1 MDKRLCVAP
10 NNITFEQDDVPLRIA
25 VFNTEKSQP
34 NCSVHF
40 NLVNAIIKTLDIA
53 IQINYSP
60 TIGSLVDGKWNGD
73 IGQLVNNELD
83 VVVGTYVAT
92 YERFQATQL
101 STPIG
106 FSSPLSILSGRIS
119 EHSIQNDFHVF
130 KTFSMSV
137 WIFIIISIIVISTIE
152 YHLHKVHIENLLYRI
167 ILAYS
172 AILGQSSRQ
181 LVRYCCFKH
190 LIVFG
195 INLYC
200 FTCLRLNFQIFILM
214 DQVQNSLIT
223 IDSIDDIV
231 NLLSSTRSNLSVI
244 ASCKYLTWKIMENS
258 EDENFRKVFKQ
269 LIDSDVYD
277 IGFEDIYLGRQIS
290 LNNGGYLKSVVN
302 ANKHLGFHLG
312 SEQYYES
319 PNVIF
324 YSKTIDKSVKE
335 KIDSVI
341 DRVFE
346 SGLADYWWAL
356 TFEHRIDMNVSRDDD
371 NQTITMESIRGIFI
385 LLVTI
390 NFLLIYILIFE
401 DLINKSKTCG
411 LLFQSSLEQK

>member
-1 MDKRLCVAP
+1 MAIDKRLCFAP
-10 NNITFEQDDVPLRIA
+10 NNITLKPDDVPLRIA
-25 VFNTEKSQP
+25 VYSMDKSQP

-40 NLVNAIIKTLDIA
+40 NLVNAIIETLGIA
-53 IQINYSP
+53 VQIYYSP

-73 IGQLVNNELD
+73 IDQLMHNELD

-92 YERFQATQL
+92 FERFQATQL

-119 EHSIQNDFHVF
+119 ENTIRNDFHVF
-130 KTFSMSV
+130 ETFSMSV
-137 WIFIIISIIVISTIE
+137 WICIMISIILISTIE
-152 YHLHKVHIENLLYRI
+152 YHIHKVHKKNLVYRI

-172 AILGQSSRQ
+172 AILGQSSRE
-181 LVRYCCFKH
+181 LARYCCFKH

-200 FTCLRLNFQIFILM
+200 FSCLRLYFQIFILM
-214 DQVQNSLIT
+214 DQVQDSIIT

-231 NLLSSTRSNLSVI
+231 NLLSSTRNNISVI
-244 ASCKYLTWKIMENS
+244 ANKNFLTWEILENS
-258 EDENFRKVFKQ
+258 EDENFKMVFKN
-269 LIDSDVYD
+269 LIDYD
-277 IGFEDIYLGRQIS
+277 TLSAGFDDIYRGKQITIGNGR
-290 LNNGGYLKSVVN
+290 YLQSVAK

-312 SEQYYES
+312 RIQYYVS

-324 YSKTIDKSVKE
+324 YSKTIDNRVKNE
-335 KIDSVI
+335 IDWVI
-341 DRVFE
+341 DRVYE
-346 SGLADYWWAL
+346 SGLQNFWWAL

-371 NQTITMESIRGIFI
+371 NQTITMQSIRGIFI

-390 NFLLIYILIFE
+390 NFSLICILICEFII
-401 DLINKSKTCG
+401 DKSKK
-411 LLFQSSLEQK
+411 LNVEPK